1 MEKIYLIVYIN
12 DKIDLD
18 RIQVDFTSEQIEKLS
33 EQIEKL
39 SDSLT
44 RGVSATLNIKNYGFS
59 FLYDNTFPDFR
70 ITYLIID
77 INNQYAVEKAGLSL
91 PDNILEYLIRKEK
104 LKQLI

>member
-18 RIQVDFTSEQIEKLS
+18 RIQVDFTSEQIEKLA
-33 EQIEKL
+33 
-39 SDSLT
+39 DSLT

-59 FLYDNTFPDFR
+59 FLYDYTSHFR

>member
-18 RIQVDFTSEQIEKLS
+18 RIQVDFTSEQIEKLA
-33 EQIEKL
+33 
-39 SDSLT
+39 DSLT